1 LTGETIFESGPGL
14 RNWITLESADG
25 FGMAVAAR
33 VGGRFRVGM
42 GCKVSEGIDS
52 EIDSGVGLAS
62 GCVGV
67 ANSKVGK
74 GKLGVAVGSG
84 RIVGMGVSGMR
95 TRVGSAVNA
104 AGPQAVTKNSML
116 RVRKKRWN
124 IIRL

>member
-1 LTGETIFESGPGL
+1 
-14 RNWITLESADG
+14 
-25 FGMAVAAR
+25 MAVAAR

-42 GCKVSEGIDS
+42 DGKVSV
-52 EIDSGVGLAS
+52 EIDSGIDPGVGLAS

-84 RIVGMGVSGMR
+84 SAVAVRLGVWGML

-104 AGPQAVTKNSML
+104 AGLQAVNKNSRL
-116 RVRKKRWN
+116 RVGMKRFN
-124 IIRL
+124 ITRL